1 MSATALQ
8 VQSNGVLLVDTQHA
22 EAVPILQALQPFSQV
37 DAYTGR
43 FVRCRMHRTTL
54 WSAAARGYTSAQIVA
69 LLQQY
74 TAPPLDDTVVRTID
88 TLMQRWGQIQLIG
101 SAQTPYMVVHDDSVR
116 ERLYRQPALAD
127 FLRDA
132 TPQGWRI
139 DGFQR
144 GALAQALW
152 RMGWPLDDQ
161 ADVAHGHTFQ
171 CEWSNRIALRPYQR
185 DAITACLAYT
195 HGVVAL
201 PPGSGK
207 TYVGVGLLARV
218 QRHTLI
224 ITTSRAAANQWRD
237 SVVQAT
243 TCEPAHVAVY
253 RGTQATLAPITITTY
268 QQLVARTA
276 LCHAADWGLIVYDE
290 VHTLPAP
297 VFRSTAELSTRR
309 RYGLSATLIRED
321 GHIGDVYSLVGP
333 QRYSLPWRTLETQG
347 FIAPATCVE
356 VQVQMSRAERAAYLQ
371 APARQQGQLAAC
383 IEAKYALVTRLVAR
397 HADQAV
403 LVIGHYLAQLHT
415 LATRTGWPLITGETP
430 HEQREAYYAA
440 FRNGQITQLIVS
452 RVGNQAIDLPSASV
466 LIQISGSYGSR
477 QEEAQR
483 LGRILRPKQ
492 HTHPAMF
499 YTLVSAQSREVED
512 AWHRQRFLVA
522 QGYRYQHMDEGAL

>member
-1 MSATALQ
+1 MNRAVQ
-8 VQSNGVLLVDTQHA
+8 VLANGYVLVDTQHA
-22 EAVPILQALQPFSQV
+22 DAVLILQALQPYSHV

-54 WSAAARGYTSAQIVA
+54 WSAAARGYTSDQLVA
-69 LLQQY
+69 LLHDVSVL
-74 TAPPLDDTVVRTID
+74 PLDTTVVRTIH
-88 TLMQRWGQIQLIG
+88 TLMRRWGQVQLIG
-101 SAQTPYMVVHDDSVR
+101 EAHTPILVVHDDAVR
-116 ERLYRQPALAD
+116 ERIRQHATLAM

-144 GALAQALW
+144 GALTQALW
-152 RMGWPLDDQ
+152 RLGWPLDDQ
-161 ADVAHGHTFQ
+161 AAVTNGQEFRCD
-171 CEWSNRIALRPYQR
+171 WSQRVTLRPYQH
-185 DAITACLAYT
+185 DAIDACLAYT

-207 TYVGVGLLARV
+207 TFIGVALLARV

-224 ITTSRAAANQWRD
+224 ITTSRAAANQWRE
-237 SVVQAT
+237 SVLNAT
-243 TCEPAHVAVY
+243 TCDPQHVAVY
-253 RGTQATLAPITITTY
+253 RGTHATLAPVTITTY

-333 QRYSLPWRTLETQG
+333 QRYSLPWRMLEAQG
-347 FIAPATCVE
+347 FIAPATCIE
-356 VQVQMSRAERAAYLQ
+356 VQVQMSRAERDAYLQ

-383 IEAKYALVTRLVAR
+383 IDAKYAVVQRLVAR
-397 HADQAV
+397 HAGQAIV
-403 LVIGHYLAQLHT
+403 VIGHYLAQLHT
-415 LATRTGWPLITGETP
+415 LASQTGWPLITGETP
-430 HEQREAYYAA
+430 HEQREHYYAA
-440 FRNGQITQLIVS
+440 FRAGQITQLIVS

-466 LIQISGSYGSR
+466 LIQLSGSYGSR

-483 LGRILRPKQ
+483 LGRILRPK
-492 HTHPAMF
+492 TTPHPAMF

-522 QGYRYQHMDEGAL
+522 QGYRYQHMDEGAI